1 MGKIENVRT
10 LQIELD
16 PPLFNFFTFAAL
28 GGLNMSF
35 RSEKSKESKTSFLSQ
50 IPLLGSRRFP

>member
-16 PPLFNFFTFAAL
+16 PPLLNFFSLLLLWGDLICHL
-28 GGLNMSF
+28 GPKKAKNQKHHF
-35 RSEKSKESKTSFLSQ
+35 
-50 IPLLGSRRFP
+50 